1 MIRLK
6 ELEVDNENLPYGD
19 SYDSYEFEK
28 DNKKYIL
35 DLKYSYSEGDEEQ
48 SLKLKTIYEISE
60 NTKEKEKVREK
71 IYEYIEN
78 SSIKDYKESCYQDI
92 FKIDKEILE
101 DSALRLP
108 SEKEILAKHINE
120 SHYNEEFIANQ
131 KEHYFNQFKD
141 VFVDLVEEKNLQDK
155 LPSFQI
161 ITENGIGL
169 DEDKNISDELK
180 NIILDVKG
188 EEFWDNLNLRDI
200 RNFEELADLGVVS
213 ILVTDI
219 EKDEFKEYT
228 NYNDYISSTVKEEL
242 SKEFKDELSK
252 GNIEQFENELKDKV
266 LTKVSSDKSI
276 KNKDKE
282 FTKEFTKEFEK
293 DFSENNK
300 DKEKEF

>member
-35 DLKYSYSEGDEEQ
+35 DLKYSYSEGDDEQ
-48 SLKLKTIYEISE
+48 SLKVKTIYEISE
-60 NTKEKEKVREK
+60 NTKEKEK

-78 SSIKDYKESCYQDI
+78 SSIKDYKESCHQNI

-120 SHYNEEFIANQ
+120 SYYNEEFIVNQ

-141 VFVDLVEEKNLQDK
+141 VFSDLVEEKNLQDK
-155 LPSFQI
+155 LPPFQI

-180 NIILDVKG
+180 NLILDVKD
-188 EEFWDNLNLRDI
+188 EEYWNNLNLRDV
-200 RNFEELADLGVVS
+200 RNFEELADLGVIS

-219 EKDEFKEYT
+219 EKDELKEYT
-228 NYNDYISSTVKEEL
+228 NYNDYISPTVKEEL
-242 SKEFKDELSK
+242 SKEFKDKLSK

-282 FTKEFTKEFEK
+282 FTKEFEK
-293 DFSENNK
+293 DFDENNK
-300 DKEKEF
+300 DRGKEF

>member
-35 DLKYSYSEGDEEQ
+35 DLKYSYSEGDDEQ
-48 SLKLKTIYEISE
+48 SLKVKTIYEISE
-60 NTKEKEKVREK
+60 NTKEKEK

-78 SSIKDYKESCYQDI
+78 SSIKDYEESCYQDI

-108 SEKEILAKHINE
+108 SEKEILAKHIDE
-120 SHYNEEFIANQ
+120 SYYNEEFIANQ

-141 VFVDLVEEKNLQDK
+141 IFSDLVEERNLQDK
-155 LPSFQI
+155 LPPFQI

-180 NIILDVKG
+180 NLILDVKG
-188 EEFWDNLNLRDI
+188 EEYWNNLNLRDV

-213 ILVTDI
+213 ILVTDT

-228 NYNDYISSTVKEEL
+228 NYNDYISPTVKEEL
-242 SKEFKDELSK
+242 SKEFKDKLSK

-266 LTKVSSDKSI
+266 LSKVSSDKSI
-276 KNKDKE
+276 KNGDKE
-282 FTKEFTKEFEK
+282 FAKEFEK

-300 DKEKEF
+300 DREKDF

>member
-1 MIRLK
+1 MIKLK

-35 DLKYSYSEGDEEQ
+35 DLKYSYSEGDDEQ
-48 SLKLKTIYEISE
+48 SLKTKTIYEISE
-60 NTKEKEKVREK
+60 NTKEKEK

-78 SSIKDYKESCYQDI
+78 SSIKDYEESCYQNI

-120 SHYNEEFIANQ
+120 SHYNEDFIANQ

-141 VFVDLVEEKNLQDK
+141 IFSDLVEERKLQDK
-155 LPSFQI
+155 LPPFQI
-161 ITENGIGL
+161 ITENGVGL
-169 DEDKNISDELK
+169 DENKNVSDELK
-180 NIILDVKG
+180 NLILDVKD
-188 EEFWDNLNLRDI
+188 EEFWDNLNLKDI
-200 RNFEELADLGVVS
+200 RNFEEFADLGVVN

-219 EKDEFKEYT
+219 KKDEFKEYT
-228 NYNDYISSTVKEEL
+228 NYNDYISPTVKEEL
-242 SKEFKDELSK
+242 SKDFKDKLSK
-252 GNIEQFENELKDKV
+252 GNIEEFENELKDKV

-276 KNKDKE
+276 KNKDKR
-282 FTKEFTKEFEK
+282 FTKEFEK
-293 DFSENNK
+293 VFSEN
-300 DKEKEF
+300 DRGKEF

>member
-35 DLKYSYSEGDEEQ
+35 DLKYSYSEGDDEQ
-48 SLKLKTIYEISE
+48 SLKVKTIYEISE
-60 NTKEKEKVREK
+60 NTKEKVKEKV
-71 IYEYIEN
+71 YEYTEN
-78 SSIKDYKESCYQDI
+78 SSIKDYEESCYQDI
-92 FKIDKEILE
+92 FKIDKDILE

-141 VFVDLVEEKNLQDK
+141 VFADLVEERNLQDK

-169 DEDKNISDELK
+169 NENKNISDELK
-180 NIILDVKG
+180 NLILDVKG
-188 EEFWDNLNLRDI
+188 EEYWDNLNLRDI

-228 NYNDYISSTVKEEL
+228 NYNDYISSTVKKEL

-276 KNKDKE
+276 KIDDKE
-282 FTKEFTKEFEK
+282 FTKGIEK
-293 DFSENNK
+293 DFSGNNR
-300 DKEKEF
+300 DREKEF

>member
-48 SLKLKTIYEISE
+48 SLKVKTIYEISE
-60 NTKEKEKVREK
+60 NTKEEEKAREK

-78 SSIKDYKESCYQDI
+78 SSIKDYEESCYQDI
-92 FKIDKEILE
+92 FKIDKDILE

-120 SHYNEEFIANQ
+120 SHYNEEFITNQ
-131 KEHYFNQFKD
+131 KEHYFNHFKD
-141 VFVDLVEEKNLQDK
+141 VFTDLVEEKNLQDK
-155 LPSFQI
+155 LPPFQI

-180 NIILDVKG
+180 NLILDVKG
-188 EEFWDNLNLRDI
+188 EEYWNNLNLRDI

-228 NYNDYISSTVKEEL
+228 NYNDYIGSTVKEEL
-242 SKEFKDELSK
+242 SKEFKDKLSK

-276 KNKDKE
+276 KSVDKE
-282 FTKEFTKEFEK
+282 FTKGFEKEFSENDKDREK
-293 DFSENNK
+293 DF
-300 DKEKEF
+300 

>member
-35 DLKYSYSEGDEEQ
+35 DLKYSYSEGDDEQ
-48 SLKLKTIYEISE
+48 SLKVKTIYEISE
-60 NTKEKEKVREK
+60 NTKEKIKEKV
-71 IYEYIEN
+71 YEYTEN
-78 SSIKDYKESCYQDI
+78 SSIKDYEESCYQDI

-141 VFVDLVEEKNLQDK
+141 VFADLVEERNLQDK

-242 SKEFKDELSK
+242 SKDFKDKLSK
-252 GNIEQFENELKDKV
+252 GNIEEFENELKDKV
-266 LTKVSSDKSI
+266 LTKVSSDKII
-276 KNKDKE
+276 KNED
-282 FTKEFTKEFEK
+282 KEFTKEFEK
-293 DFSENNK
+293 VLAEN
-300 DKEKEF
+300 DRGKEF

>member
-78 SSIKDYKESCYQDI
+78 SSIKDYEESCYQDI

-141 VFVDLVEEKNLQDK
+141 VFSDLVEEKNLQDK
-155 LPSFQI
+155 LPPFQI

-180 NIILDVKG
+180 NLILDVKG
-188 EEFWDNLNLRDI
+188 EEYWNNLNLRDV
-200 RNFEELADLGVVS
+200 RNFEELADLGVIS

-219 EKDEFKEYT
+219 EKDELKEYT
-228 NYNDYISSTVKEEL
+228 NYNDYISPTVKEEL
-242 SKEFKDELSK
+242 SKEFKDKLSK

-282 FTKEFTKEFEK
+282 FTKEFEK
-293 DFSENNK
+293 DFDENNT
-300 DKEKEF
+300 DRGKEF

>member
-35 DLKYSYSEGDEEQ
+35 DLKYSYSEGDDEQ
-48 SLKLKTIYEISE
+48 SLKVKTIYEISE
-60 NTKEKEKVREK
+60 NTKEKEK

-78 SSIKDYKESCYQDI
+78 SSIKDYEESCYQDI

-108 SEKEILAKHINE
+108 SEKEILAKHIDE
-120 SHYNEEFIANQ
+120 SYYNEEFIANQ
-131 KEHYFNQFKD
+131 KEHYFNQFKN
-141 VFVDLVEEKNLQDK
+141 VFSDLVEERNLQDK
-155 LPSFQI
+155 LPPFQI

-180 NIILDVKG
+180 NLILDVKG
-188 EEFWDNLNLRDI
+188 EEYWNNLNLRDV
-200 RNFEELADLGVVS
+200 RNFEELADLGVIS

-219 EKDEFKEYT
+219 EKDELKEYT
-228 NYNDYISSTVKEEL
+228 NYNDYISPTVKEEL
-242 SKEFKDELSK
+242 SKEFKDKLSK

-282 FTKEFTKEFEK
+282 FTKEFEK
-293 DFSENNK
+293 DFDENNK
-300 DKEKEF
+300 DRGKGF

>member
-1 MIRLK
+1 MIKLK

-35 DLKYSYSEGDEEQ
+35 DLKYSYSDNFSDDDEQ
-48 SLKLKTIYEISE
+48 SLKTKTIYEISE
-60 NTKEKEKVREK
+60 NTKEKEK

-78 SSIKDYKESCYQDI
+78 SSIKDYEESCYQNI

-120 SHYNEEFIANQ
+120 SHYNEDFIANQ

-141 VFVDLVEEKNLQDK
+141 VFSDLVEERKLQDK
-155 LPSFQI
+155 LPPFQI

-180 NIILDVKG
+180 NLILDVKD
-188 EEFWDNLNLRDI
+188 EEFWDNLNLKDI
-200 RNFEELADLGVVS
+200 RNFEEFADLGVVN

-219 EKDEFKEYT
+219 EKDGFKEYT
-228 NYNDYISSTVKEEL
+228 NYNDYISSTVKEEY
-242 SKEFKDELSK
+242 
-252 GNIEQFENELKDKV
+252 
-266 LTKVSSDKSI
+266 
-276 KNKDKE
+276 
-282 FTKEFTKEFEK
+282 
-293 DFSENNK
+293 
-300 DKEKEF
+300 

>member
-35 DLKYSYSEGDEEQ
+35 DLKYSYSEGDDEQ
-48 SLKLKTIYEISE
+48 SLKVKTIYEISE

-78 SSIKDYKESCYQDI
+78 SSIKDYEESCYQDI

-141 VFVDLVEEKNLQDK
+141 VFADLVEERNLQDK

-200 RNFEELADLGVVS
+200 RNFEELADLGIVS

-228 NYNDYISSTVKEEL
+228 NYNDYISPTVKEEL
-242 SKEFKDELSK
+242 SKEFKDKLSK

-276 KNKDKE
+276 KSEDKE
-282 FTKEFTKEFEK
+282 FTKGFEK
-293 DFSENNK
+293 DFSENNR
-300 DKEKEF
+300 DREKEF

>member
-35 DLKYSYSEGDEEQ
+35 DLKYSYSDNFSEGDDEQ
-48 SLKLKTIYEISE
+48 SLKVKTIYEISE
-60 NTKEKEKVREK
+60 NTKEKVKEKV
-71 IYEYIEN
+71 YEYTEN
-78 SSIKDYKESCYQDI
+78 SSIKDYEESCYQDI
-92 FKIDKEILE
+92 FKIDKDILE

-141 VFVDLVEEKNLQDK
+141 IFSDLVEERNLQDK
-155 LPSFQI
+155 LPPFQI

-188 EEFWDNLNLRDI
+188 EEFWDNLNLRNI

-213 ILVTDI
+213 ILVTDR
-219 EKDEFKEYT
+219 EKVEFKEYT
-228 NYNDYISSTVKEEL
+228 NYNDYISPNLKEEL
-242 SKEFKDELSK
+242 SKEFKDKLSK

-266 LTKVSSDKSI
+266 LTKVSSDKSV
-276 KNKDKE
+276 KDRD
-282 FTKEFTKEFEK
+282 KEFTKEFEK
-293 DFSENNK
+293 DFSENNR
-300 DKEKEF
+300 DRGKEF

>member
-35 DLKYSYSEGDEEQ
+35 DLKYSYSEGDDEQ
-48 SLKLKTIYEISE
+48 SLKVKTIYEISE
-60 NTKEKEKVREK
+60 NTKEKVKEKV
-71 IYEYIEN
+71 YEYTEN
-78 SSIKDYKESCYQDI
+78 SSIKDYEENCHQNI

-120 SHYNEEFIANQ
+120 SYYNEEFIANQ

-141 VFVDLVEEKNLQDK
+141 VFADLVEERNLQDK
-155 LPSFQI
+155 LPPFQI

-180 NIILDVKG
+180 NLILDVKD
-188 EEFWDNLNLRDI
+188 EEYWDNLNLRDI
-200 RNFEELADLGVVS
+200 RNFEELADLGVVN

-228 NYNDYISSTVKEEL
+228 NYNDYISPTVKEEL
-242 SKEFKDELSK
+242 SKEFKDKLSK

-276 KNKDKE
+276 KNKDKD
-282 FTKEFTKEFEK
+282 FTKEFEK
-293 DFSENNK
+293 DFSGNNR
-300 DKEKEF
+300 DREKEF

>member
-35 DLKYSYSEGDEEQ
+35 DLKYSYSEGDDEQ
-48 SLKLKTIYEISE
+48 SLKVKTIYEISE
-60 NTKEKEKVREK
+60 NTKEKVKEKV
-71 IYEYIEN
+71 YEYTEN
-78 SSIKDYKESCYQDI
+78 SSIKDYEESCHQNI

-120 SHYNEEFIANQ
+120 SYYNEEFISNQ

-141 VFVDLVEEKNLQDK
+141 VFSDLVEEKNLQDK
-155 LPSFQI
+155 LPPFQI

-180 NIILDVKG
+180 NLILDVKG
-188 EEFWDNLNLRDI
+188 EEYWNNLNLRDV
-200 RNFEELADLGVVS
+200 RNFEELADLGVIS

-219 EKDEFKEYT
+219 EKDELKEYT
-228 NYNDYISSTVKEEL
+228 NYNDYISPTVKEEL
-242 SKEFKDELSK
+242 SKEFKDKLSK
-252 GNIEQFENELKDKV
+252 GNIE
-266 LTKVSSDKSI
+266 
-276 KNKDKE
+276 
-282 FTKEFTKEFEK
+282 
-293 DFSENNK
+293 
-300 DKEKEF
+300 

>member
-35 DLKYSYSEGDEEQ
+35 DLKYSYSEGDDEQ
-48 SLKLKTIYEISE
+48 SLKVKTIYEISE
-60 NTKEKEKVREK
+60 NTKEKEK

-78 SSIKDYKESCYQDI
+78 SSIKDYEESCYQD
-92 FKIDKEILE
+92 ILE

-108 SEKEILAKHINE
+108 SEKEILAKHIDE
-120 SHYNEEFIANQ
+120 SYYNEEFIANQ

-141 VFVDLVEEKNLQDK
+141 IFSDLVEERNLQDK
-155 LPSFQI
+155 LPPFQI

-180 NIILDVKG
+180 NLILDVKG
-188 EEFWDNLNLRDI
+188 EEYWNNLNLRDV

-213 ILVTDI
+213 ILVTDT

-228 NYNDYISSTVKEEL
+228 NYNDYISPTVKEEL
-242 SKEFKDELSK
+242 SKEFKDKLSK

-266 LTKVSSDKSI
+266 LSKVSSDKSI
-276 KNKDKE
+276 KNGD
-282 FTKEFTKEFEK
+282 KEFTKEFEK

-300 DKEKEF
+300 DREKDF

>member
-35 DLKYSYSEGDEEQ
+35 DLKYSYSEGDDEQ
-48 SLKLKTIYEISE
+48 SLKVKTIYEISE
-60 NTKEKEKVREK
+60 NTKEKEK

-78 SSIKDYKESCYQDI
+78 SSIKDYEESCYQDI

-108 SEKEILAKHINE
+108 SEKEILAKHIDE
-120 SHYNEEFIANQ
+120 SYYNEEFIANQ

-141 VFVDLVEEKNLQDK
+141 IFSDLVEERNLQDK
-155 LPSFQI
+155 LPPFQI

-180 NIILDVKG
+180 NLILDVKG
-188 EEFWDNLNLRDI
+188 EEYWNNLNLRDV

-213 ILVTDI
+213 ILVTDT

-228 NYNDYISSTVKEEL
+228 NYNDYISPTVKEEL
-242 SKEFKDELSK
+242 SKEFKDKLSK

-266 LTKVSSDKSI
+266 LSKVSSDKSF
-276 KNKDKE
+276 KNGD
-282 FTKEFTKEFEK
+282 KEFTKEFEK

-300 DKEKEF
+300 DREKDF

>member
-48 SLKLKTIYEISE
+48 SLKVKTIYEISE
-60 NTKEKEKVREK
+60 NAKEKVKEK
-71 IYEYIEN
+71 VYEYTEN
-78 SSIKDYKESCYQDI
+78 SSIKDYEESCYQNI

-120 SHYNEEFIANQ
+120 SYYNEEFIANQ

-141 VFVDLVEEKNLQDK
+141 VFSDLVEEKNLQDK
-155 LPSFQI
+155 LPPFQI
-161 ITENGIGL
+161 ITEKGIGL

-180 NIILDVKG
+180 NLILDVKG
-188 EEFWDNLNLRDI
+188 EEYWNNLNLRDV
-200 RNFEELADLGVVS
+200 RNFEELADLGVIS

-219 EKDEFKEYT
+219 EKDELKEYT
-228 NYNDYISSTVKEEL
+228 NYNDYISPTVKEEL
-242 SKEFKDELSK
+242 SKEFKDKLSK

-282 FTKEFTKEFEK
+282 FTKEFEK
-293 DFSENNK
+293 DFDENNT
-300 DKEKEF
+300 DRGKEF

>member
-35 DLKYSYSEGDEEQ
+35 DLKYSYSEGDDEQ
-48 SLKLKTIYEISE
+48 SLKVKTIYEISE
-60 NTKEKEKVREK
+60 NTKEKEK

-78 SSIKDYKESCYQDI
+78 SSIKDYEESCYQDI

-108 SEKEILAKHINE
+108 SEKEILAKHIDE
-120 SHYNEEFIANQ
+120 SYYNEEFIANQ

-141 VFVDLVEEKNLQDK
+141 IFSDLVEERNLQDK
-155 LPSFQI
+155 LPPFQI

-180 NIILDVKG
+180 NLILDVKG
-188 EEFWDNLNLRDI
+188 EEYWNNLNLRDV

-213 ILVTDI
+213 ILVTDT

-228 NYNDYISSTVKEEL
+228 NYNDYISPTVKEEL
-242 SKEFKDELSK
+242 SKEFKDKLSK

-266 LTKVSSDKSI
+266 LSKVFSDKSI
-276 KNKDKE
+276 KNGD
-282 FTKEFTKEFEK
+282 KEFTKEFEK

-300 DKEKEF
+300 DREKDF

>member
-35 DLKYSYSEGDEEQ
+35 DLKYSYSEGDDEQ
-48 SLKLKTIYEISE
+48 SLKVKTIYEISE
-60 NTKEKEKVREK
+60 NTKEKVKEKV
-71 IYEYIEN
+71 YEYTEN
-78 SSIKDYKESCYQDI
+78 SSIKDYEESCYQNI

-120 SHYNEEFIANQ
+120 SYYNEEFIANQ
-131 KEHYFNQFKD
+131 KKHYFNQFKD
-141 VFVDLVEEKNLQDK
+141 VFSDLVEEKNLQDK
-155 LPSFQI
+155 LPPFQI

-180 NIILDVKG
+180 NLILDVKG
-188 EEFWDNLNLRDI
+188 EEYWNNLNLRDV
-200 RNFEELADLGVVS
+200 RNFEELADLGVIS

-219 EKDEFKEYT
+219 EKDELKEYT
-228 NYNDYISSTVKEEL
+228 NYNDYISPTVKKEL
-242 SKEFKDELSK
+242 SKEFKDKLSK

-282 FTKEFTKEFEK
+282 FTREFEK
-293 DFSENNK
+293 DFDENNT
-300 DKEKEF
+300 DRGKEF

>member
-35 DLKYSYSEGDEEQ
+35 DLKYSYSKGDDEQ
-48 SLKLKTIYEISE
+48 SLKVKTIYEISE
-60 NTKEKEKVREK
+60 NTKEKEK

-78 SSIKDYKESCYQDI
+78 SSIKDYEESCYQDI

-108 SEKEILAKHINE
+108 SEKEILAKHIDE
-120 SHYNEEFIANQ
+120 SYYNEEFIANQ

-141 VFVDLVEEKNLQDK
+141 IFSDLVEERNLQDK
-155 LPSFQI
+155 LPPFQI

-180 NIILDVKG
+180 NLILDVKG
-188 EEFWDNLNLRDI
+188 EEYWNNLNLRDV

-213 ILVTDI
+213 ILVTDT

-228 NYNDYISSTVKEEL
+228 NYNDYISPTVKEEL
-242 SKEFKDELSK
+242 SKEFKDKLSK

-266 LTKVSSDKSI
+266 LSKVSSDKSI
-276 KNKDKE
+276 KNGD
-282 FTKEFTKEFEK
+282 KEFTKEFEK

-300 DKEKEF
+300 DREKDF

>member
-35 DLKYSYSEGDEEQ
+35 DLKYSYSEGDDEQ
-48 SLKLKTIYEISE
+48 SLKVKTIYEISE
-60 NTKEKEKVREK
+60 NTKEKEK

-78 SSIKDYKESCYQDI
+78 SSIKDYEESCYQDI

-108 SEKEILAKHINE
+108 SEKEILAKHIDE
-120 SHYNEEFIANQ
+120 SYYNEEFIANQ

-141 VFVDLVEEKNLQDK
+141 IFSDLVEERNLQDK
-155 LPSFQI
+155 LPPFQI

-180 NIILDVKG
+180 NLILDVKG
-188 EEFWDNLNLRDI
+188 EEYWNNLNLRDV

-213 ILVTDI
+213 ILVTDT

-228 NYNDYISSTVKEEL
+228 NYNDYISPTVKEEL
-242 SKEFKDELSK
+242 SKEFKDKLSK
-252 GNIEQFENELKDKV
+252 SNIEQFENELKDKV
-266 LTKVSSDKSI
+266 LSKVSSDKSI
-276 KNKDKE
+276 KNGD
-282 FTKEFTKEFEK
+282 KEFTKEFEK

-300 DKEKEF
+300 DREKDF

>member
-48 SLKLKTIYEISE
+48 SLKVKTIYEISE
-60 NTKEKEKVREK
+60 NTKEKEK

-78 SSIKDYKESCYQDI
+78 SSIKDYEESCYQDI

-141 VFVDLVEEKNLQDK
+141 VF
-155 LPSFQI
+155 
-161 ITENGIGL
+161 
-169 DEDKNISDELK
+169 
-180 NIILDVKG
+180 
-188 EEFWDNLNLRDI
+188 
-200 RNFEELADLGVVS
+200 ADLGVVN

-228 NYNDYISSTVKEEL
+228 NHNDYISSTVKEEL

-282 FTKEFTKEFEK
+282 FTKEFEK

-300 DKEKEF
+300 GREKEF